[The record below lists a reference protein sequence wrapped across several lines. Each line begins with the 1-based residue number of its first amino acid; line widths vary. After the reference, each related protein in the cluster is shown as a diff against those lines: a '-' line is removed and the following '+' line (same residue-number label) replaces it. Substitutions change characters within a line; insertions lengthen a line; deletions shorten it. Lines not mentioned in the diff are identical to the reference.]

1 VQPKKEPYYMQ
12 LVTAHIYNIETRALE
27 ARSGYFIR
35 EMPNTEFKGYYVI
48 RIDGCNLRLKPENV
62 QF

>member
-1 VQPKKEPYYMQ
+1 MQ

-27 ARSGYFIR
+27 ARTGYFIR